1 MSMWQVLFFYLFWTK
16 KYGIKCV
23 LTQIFNIIIM
33 KNSEKLALMNI
44 GMMFVGGTLGT
55 LCLIERRFS
64 AEAMWLLWGLAFLYW
79 GSQIILS
86 RYWMRVILS
95 CGADADFLAL
105 KRDVRFVHLY
115 GALVIICG
123 GVLSFRGEEGEILLL
138 FFLLYVII
146 SRLTNSE
153 LRSIAKQ

>member
-1 MSMWQVLFFYLFWTK
+1 
-16 KYGIKCV
+16 
-23 LTQIFNIIIM
+23 
-33 KNSEKLALMNI
+33 MNI
-44 GMMFVGGTLGT
+44 GMMFVGGTLVT
-55 LCLIERRFS
+55 LCLIEKQFS
-64 AEAMWLLWGLAFLYW
+64 EEAMWLLWGLAFLYW
-79 GSQIILS
+79 GRQIILS
-86 RYWMRVILS
+86 RYWMRVIRLS
-95 CGADADFLAL
+95 YADFLAL

-123 GVLSFRGEEGEILLL
+123 GVLSFRGEQEGILIL

>member
-1 MSMWQVLFFYLFWTK
+1 
-16 KYGIKCV
+16 
-23 LTQIFNIIIM
+23 
-33 KNSEKLALMNI
+33 MNI

>member
-1 MSMWQVLFFYLFWTK
+1 MAGAFFYLFWTK

-64 AEAMWLLWGLAFLYW
+64 AEAMWLLLALLLLHWSKQVFRTHCWL
-79 GSQIILS
+79 
-86 RYWMRVILS
+86 RVIRLS
-95 CGADADFLAL
+95 CGADDDFRAL

-123 GVLSFRGEEGEILLL
+123 GVLSFRGEQEGILIL
-138 FFLLYVII
+138 FFLLYAII